1 LFNLYCRSGIAVK
14 ETYPGKDT
22 KLGYSD
28 SHVQFFAPFF
38 YPDPD
43 YPMDSYR
50 ISKPHGVIPM
60 VTISAIYPLF
70 PTPQKSHD
78 LIFTDLPGMHDFY
91 RQSSNLKTCLGCRL
105 VGVIRT
111 YLFRGRLPQK

>member
-1 LFNLYCRSGIAVK
+1 MFNLYYRRGQRLKKFTLEKIQSSVIQTPQV
-14 ETYPGKDT
+14 P
-22 KLGYSD
+22 
-28 SHVQFFAPFF
+28 FFAPLF

-50 ISKPHGVIPM
+50 ISKPHGLSPM

-78 LIFTDLPGMHDFY
+78 LIFTNSPGMHDFC
-91 RQSSNLKTCLGCRL
+91 Q
-105 VGVIRT
+105 
-111 YLFRGRLPQK
+111 